1 MQTEP
6 DLYMQIRQL
15 LARFNDLVAARS
27 MLVLD
32 EFASDEGLPE
42 HRAPQHMMLRDH
54 VLLIG
59 SEAGEVA
66 QGRPE
71 LEAFFTRVFAREV
84 AFSWEWER
92 LEADQAGDIAWFF
105 AEGQVVLTSAQ
116 EQRKAPY
123 RVSGV
128 VERHAGRWLWRQY
141 HGSEPVGG

>member
-1 MQTEP
+1 M
-6 DLYMQIRQL
+6 
-15 LARFNDLVAARS
+15 S
-27 MLVLD
+27 
-32 EFASDEGLPE
+32 
-42 HRAPQHMMLRDH
+42 
-54 VLLIG
+54 
-59 SEAGEVA
+59 A

-128 VERHAGRWLWRQY
+128 LERQDERWLWRQY
-141 HGSEPVGG
+141 HGSEPVTGE